1 MDKVNQ
7 RGKKNDKADNTKS
20 NTGHFD
26 VERNI
31 HE

>member
-7 RGKKNDKADNTKS
+7 RGKKNDKADNIKS
-20 NTGHFD
+20 NTGYFD
-26 VERNI
+26 VERDM